1 MKRTTQKAYSSKH
14 LLPPSPEANDPN
26 YFYGGVKNNFGQCDH
41 IRSVKVLSQDEWKRL
56 NSQLQRDS
64 IEQARLE
71 EKRLE
76 SEKIKQQSHEMVKH
90 WTNTFLGARQKK
102 LDERAKR
109 LANEEATK
117 VAIDMEEAKFQ
128 AEQRKTAIEE
138 AKLKLYYQTDR
149 VKTFHSALT
158 LTEVLK
164 ERDAQLELKELCK
177 KLGESKDKAYVE
189 HWKKELE
196 EATLKE
202 QEKLKKQREKNLE
215 MAEHLKEQMKLRQEA
230 QKLEENLRIA
240 EGQLLRQTATEDQLE
255 LERLS
260 QIDREHA
267 SRLMKDY
274 MSQMEGNKQIKKIER
289 LKEEEEDEKC
299 RLFAAAKR
307 KMTTLRVLKEREMF
321 KAREEQMEKVRN
333 YLAEQMKAKREDEDE
348 RIRRTVAEREEAERL
363 KEAEK
368 AKAQAKQIAEIEAY
382 RLETIQRHRQEQEAA
397 KLNELEEVRARN
409 EAERALAEYEAAC
422 YANRFNKN
430 KALSSEYME
439 QTRKRAE
446 DEKAE
451 RARNILMVGNGNK
464 LAVQEERTFQDY
476 TRRVIDHCKVNGRNV
491 YPLEVAARPTALL
504 GLSASLPGETS
515 VLEVGNSDADKQ
527 QQNNH
532 NSNGLEIE
540 SVSNGENQETKQRLG
555 FVW

>member
-1 MKRTTQKAYSSKH
+1 
-14 LLPPSPEANDPN
+14 
-26 YFYGGVKNNFGQCDH
+26 
-41 IRSVKVLSQDEWKRL
+41 
-56 NSQLQRDS
+56 
-64 IEQARLE
+64 
-71 EKRLE
+71 
-76 SEKIKQQSHEMVKH
+76 
-90 WTNTFLGARQKK
+90 GARQKK

-289 LKEEEEDEKC
+289 LKEE
-299 RLFAAAKR
+299 
-307 KMTTLRVLKEREMF
+307 
-321 KAREEQMEKVRN
+321 
-333 YLAEQMKAKREDEDE
+333 
-348 RIRRTVAEREEAERL
+348 
-363 KEAEK
+363 
-368 AKAQAKQIAEIEAY
+368 
-382 RLETIQRHRQEQEAA
+382 
-397 KLNELEEVRARN
+397 
-409 EAERALAEYEAAC
+409 
-422 YANRFNKN
+422 
-430 KALSSEYME
+430 
-439 QTRKRAE
+439 
-446 DEKAE
+446 
-451 RARNILMVGNGNK
+451 
-464 LAVQEERTFQDY
+464 
-476 TRRVIDHCKVNGRNV
+476 
-491 YPLEVAARPTALL
+491 
-504 GLSASLPGETS
+504 
-515 VLEVGNSDADKQ
+515 
-527 QQNNH
+527 
-532 NSNGLEIE
+532 
-540 SVSNGENQETKQRLG
+540 
-555 FVW
+555 

>member
-1 MKRTTQKAYSSKH
+1 M
-14 LLPPSPEANDPN
+14 
-26 YFYGGVKNNFGQCDH
+26 GQCDH

-56 NSQLQRDS
+56 NSQLQGDS
-64 IEQARLE
+64 IEQAKLE
-71 EKRLE
+71 EKRLAN
-76 SEKIKQQSHEMVKH
+76 EKLKQTSHEMVKH

-117 VAIDMEEAKFQ
+117 VAIDIEEAKFQ
-128 AEQRKTAIEE
+128 AEQRKRAIEE

-177 KLGESKDKAYVE
+177 KLGESKDKAYVVR
-189 HWKKELE
+189 WKKELD

-215 MAEHLKEQMKLRQEA
+215 MAGHLKEQMKLRQEA
-230 QKLEENLRIA
+230 KRLEENQSIA
-240 EGQLLRQTATEDQLE
+240 EGQLLRQTAMEDQLE
-255 LERLS
+255 LECLS
-260 QIDREHA
+260 QIDREQA

-274 MSQMEGNKQIKKIER
+274 MNQMEGNKQMKKIER

-321 KAREEQMEKVRN
+321 QAREEQMEKVRN
-333 YLAEQMKAKREDEDE
+333 YLAEQLNAKREDEDE
-348 RIRRTVAEREEAERL
+348 RISRTVAEKEEAERL

-368 AKAQAKQIAEIEAY
+368 AKTQAKQIAEIEAY
-382 RLETIQRHRQEQEAA
+382 RLETIKRHRQEQEAA
-397 KLNELEEVRARN
+397 KLAELEEVRARN
-409 EAERALAEYEAAC
+409 EAERAVAEYEAAC

-439 QTRKRAE
+439 QTRKHAE

-451 RARNILMVGNGNK
+451 RAREILMVGSGNK
-464 LAVQEERTFQDY
+464 LAMQEERIFQDY
-476 TRRVIDHCKVNGRNV
+476 TRRVIDHCKANGRNV

-504 GLSASLPGETS
+504 GLGASLPGETS
-515 VLEVGNSDADKQ
+515 VLEVGNSEASKQ
-527 QQNNH
+527 QRNNH
-532 NSNGLEIE
+532 NSSGLGIE
-540 SVSNGENQETKQRLG
+540 STSIEENHETKQRLG